1 MFATPGKDLM
11 TLTDRAAERVKALMR
26 LNEKA
31 VGLKVGIKM
40 AGCSG
45 FSYTMD
51 YAEEETGRED
61 KIESKGVRLFIDPA
75 ASMFLLG
82 TELDWHEDQLES
94 RFIFNNP
101 NVKGMCG
108 CGESFTV

>member
-1 MFATPGKDLM
+1 ML
-11 TLTDRAAERVKALMR
+11 L
-26 LNEKA
+26 
-31 VGLKVGIKM
+31 
-40 AGCSG
+40 
-45 FSYTMD
+45 
-51 YAEEETGRED
+51 
-61 KIESKGVRLFIDPA
+61 IDPSA
-75 ASMFLLG
+75 AMFLLG

>member
-1 MFATPGKDLM
+1 MLATPDKKLL
-11 TLTDRAAERVKALMR
+11 TLTERAAERVKSLMR
-26 LNEKA
+26 QNEKA
-31 VGLKVGIKM
+31 IGLRLGVKM

-51 YAEEETGRED
+51 YAEQLTGKEDVVED
-61 KIESKGVRLFIDPA
+61 KGVKLLIDPTA
-75 ASMFLLG
+75 TMFLLG
-82 TELDWHEDQLES
+82 TELDWHEDRLES
-94 RFIFNNP
+94 RFVFNNP

>member
-1 MFATPGKDLM
+1 MFAMSDKKLLS
-11 TLTDRAAERVKALMR
+11 LTDRAAARVKML
-26 LNEKA
+26 LSQNDQA
-31 VGLKVGIKM
+31 VGLKVGVKM

-51 YAEEETGRED
+51 YAIETTGKED
-61 KIESKGVRLFIDPA
+61 VVEDKGVRLLIEPTA
-75 ASMFLLG
+75 AMFLLG
-82 TELDWHEDQLES
+82 TELDWQEDRLES
-94 RFIFNNP
+94 RFVFNNP

>member
-1 MFATPGKDLM
+1 MFAPSDKKLLS
-11 TLTDRAAERVKALMR
+11 LTDRAAERVKALMAQ
-26 LNEKA
+26 NADA
-31 VGLKVGIKM
+31 VGLKVGVKM

-51 YAEEETGRED
+51 YATETTGKED
-61 KIESKGVRLFIDPA
+61 VVEDKGVRLLIEPSA
-75 ASMFLLG
+75 AMFLLG
-82 TELDWHEDQLES
+82 TELDWHEDRLES
-94 RFIFNNP
+94 RFVFNNP